1 MLRLALSSKVHCR
14 MYDNIR
20 QKVASTFRVPSL
32 DDTSPF
38 EINHP
43 PTAMGKKDEEK
54 GRGGKREGERGM
66 TALIDFSVPDAR
78 NAVALKK

>member
-1 MLRLALSSKVHCR
+1 
-14 MYDNIR
+14 
-20 QKVASTFRVPSL
+20 
-32 DDTSPF
+32 
-38 EINHP
+38 
-43 PTAMGKKDEEK
+43 MGKKDEEK